1 MSLGLQRRVPFAHA
15 SGLALASYVVFAVQM
30 TVLLLDNRATW
41 SGWTPELLASS
52 TMSMIL
58 GASVVATVGAYV
70 FSIPRSNGMRDYLKA
85 SGASPFRPI
94 WPMLG
99 VVALPPAL
107 AYLTVL
113 AVVFVVEGR
122 RVGWSGGS
130 AWAALVLL
138 PVLAS
143 IAAYAAAGAVL
154 GWYLPRWVAVSLGA
168 LGGYVGYSMPTYF
181 LAWENGPLP
190 AALEG
195 TITVVDLS
203 DWATSIP
210 HPVTVWFQAL
220 LFAVGAWMLC
230 SAIVSVTSTST
241 RAAFMAWLLVWS
253 GYLWTAGSTVPI
265 VHAAEPVCAG
275 ENPRVCVGASFEAAL
290 DDFHSLTAL
299 AIERLPADLR
309 PREVRSEDLVSI
321 FDIPADVLV
330 FSPIDGKTAPARTVN
345 QRATTAA
352 LLNAVIDQRCD
363 SGPGEVDGEASAG
376 ATAYW
381 LTVNDLPLTGGNYI
395 GDGDLTAYVENA
407 QVIAAAT
414 RAARAADGAGA
425 SWFASQL
432 RALGCPA
439 S

>member
-203 DWATSIP
+203 FRVRVRAPRSVVNTQPEIRY
-210 HPVTVWFQAL
+210 
-220 LFAVGAWMLC
+220 
-230 SAIVSVTSTST
+230 VSVSKGWSRCPKSSRGPRRGAGRASGWRPRRSTSC
-241 RAAFMAWLLVWS
+241 S
-253 GYLWTAGSTVPI
+253 
-265 VHAAEPVCAG
+265 C
-275 ENPRVCVGASFEAAL
+275 
-290 DDFHSLTAL
+290 
-299 AIERLPADLR
+299 
-309 PREVRSEDLVSI
+309 RS
-321 FDIPADVLV
+321 
-330 FSPIDGKTAPARTVN
+330 
-345 QRATTAA
+345 
-352 LLNAVIDQRCD
+352 
-363 SGPGEVDGEASAG
+363 
-376 ATAYW
+376 
-381 LTVNDLPLTGGNYI
+381 
-395 GDGDLTAYVENA
+395 
-407 QVIAAAT
+407 
-414 RAARAADGAGA
+414 
-425 SWFASQL
+425 
-432 RALGCPA
+432 
-439 S
+439 